1 MLRSKLL
8 AAATLAV
15 ALTPMIGSAVLAA
28 DPALTL
34 RLATTEDPDRPS
46 QVFLDRFA
54 AEVAEQSD
62 GAMTVEIIYAAGGH
76 EADKEAVTARLVRSG
91 DVDLAVV
98 PTRAWNDVG
107 VTSLQA
113 LMAPFLVD
121 NDGLLR
127 AVGSDETVLQPMLE
141 GLAEQGLV
149 GLAIWPESLRQ
160 LFTFEENG
168 PPIVKPADLIGQTIF
183 LPGSALQNQIMEALG
198 ATVSNEFPPDPL
210 VHDGTLRG
218 AEYSLAFYNLYSPPA
233 TVTADVVF
241 YPKFMTFVTED
252 AIWSRLTDEQQA
264 IVRDAA
270 AAARDEIVAALP
282 TTAELV
288 AAHCEQGGRAVL
300 AGAENVAAFQAAS
313 QPMYDQMRED
323 PFTAAAID
331 AVADLK
337 AATPPGPAAEACEPD
352 PAAVATAAPVTAGS
366 PIGPVPNGTY
376 VTVNTK
382 EELATEGMNAMD
394 ASNNAGDWTW
404 RVDGTSGT
412 WEIDHPSGYHEVCA
426 VTFEELGDRVRSE
439 GCEEWMEFRW
449 ELDGDQLTVTVVAA
463 GPQQTQYM
471 STAYQALFGGP
482 WTKVE

>member
-8 AAATLAV
+8 AVAVLAV
-15 ALTPMIGSAVLAA
+15 ALTAIGPAVLAA
-28 DPALTL
+28 DQPLTL

-76 EADKEAVTARLVRSG
+76 EADKEAVTAGLVQSG
-91 DVDLAVV
+91 DVDLAIV

-141 GLAEQGLV
+141 GLAEHGLV
-149 GLAIWPESLRQ
+149 GLAVWPESLRQ

-168 PPIVKPADLIGQTIF
+168 PPIVEPADLVGQTIF
-183 LPGSALQNQIMEALG
+183 LPGSALQNQIMAALG

-218 AEYSLAFYNLYSPPA
+218 AEYSLAFYNLYYPPA
-233 TVTADVVF
+233 TVTPDVVF

-252 AIWSRLTDEQQA
+252 AIWSRLTDEQQG
-264 IVRDAA
+264 IIRDAA
-270 AAARDEIVAALP
+270 ATARDEVVALLP
-282 TTAELV
+282 ATSDLV

-300 AGAENVAAFQAAS
+300 AGPENVAAFQAAA

-331 AVADLK
+331 AISALK
-337 AATPPGPAAEACEPD
+337 EATPPGPGVEACEPD
-352 PAAVATAAPVTAGS
+352 PAALATTAPVDAG
-366 PIGPVPNGTY
+366 PAIGPVPDGTY

-382 EELATEGMNAMD
+382 EDLATEGMNAMD

-404 RVDGTSGT
+404 RIDGATGT
-412 WEIDHPSGYHEVCA
+412 WEIDHPSGYHEVCS
-426 VTFEELGDRVRSE
+426 VTLEALGDRVRSE
-439 GCEEWMEFRW
+439 GCDEWMEFRW
-449 ELDGDQLTVTVVAA
+449 QLDGDQLTVTVVAA
-463 GPQQTQYM
+463 GPEQTQYM